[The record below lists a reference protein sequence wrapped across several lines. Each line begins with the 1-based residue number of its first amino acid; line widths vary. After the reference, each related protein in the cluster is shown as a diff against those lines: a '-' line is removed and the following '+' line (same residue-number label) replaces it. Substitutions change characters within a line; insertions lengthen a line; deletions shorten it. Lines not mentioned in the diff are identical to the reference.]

1 MRSDNVKVTLFRS
14 YNVFI
19 LFFIVGTTVMEVHA
33 QYNQEIV
40 SMFNNAFRMLFKLAR
55 DCSAS
60 GMFDVNNVT
69 SFPAPVRKLVFF
81 YQRVKGSQII
91 VLFMLLVDLAN
102 SVEIYDY

>member
-14 YNVFI
+14 YI

-60 GMFDVNNVT
+60 GMFDVNNVM

-91 VLFMLLVDLAN
+91 VLFMLLVALAN
-102 SVEIYDY
+102 IVEIYDY